1 MKTTFC
7 PVPLEQIPIKEY
19 KVLSESFFF
28 NWPLISKQF
37 LYKKLIYSWLI
48 ILPITSLIN
57 YGSNQLNSAPIKL
70 IAASLVWS
78 LILPLFLLLRHI
90 LSWSYIYKRLKSEV
104 VEYEESGWY
113 DGQIWEKNIE
123 MREKDLL
130 TAQHEIK
137 PILKILKDSLTS
149 LLIIFVLGI
158 ISTNFI
164 YI

>member
-90 LSWSYIYKRLKSEV
+90 LSWS
-104 VEYEESGWY
+104 
-113 DGQIWEKNIE
+113 
-123 MREKDLL
+123 
-130 TAQHEIK
+130 
-137 PILKILKDSLTS
+137 
-149 LLIIFVLGI
+149 
-158 ISTNFI
+158 
-164 YI
+164 